1 MKDIHFTSLF
11 LFLFIFTVIAVS
23 AKHWKKDDWEK
34 KYVTPQKGIH
44 YQWPKHPKPLHEN
57 WRTFHPHHNEKHT
70 KESSK
75 QSHHTKS
82 YHEDKFLSH
91 LKPKKDHIQKH
102 YDRWEREDLHL
113 QDLNLESR
121 IKKHQQNHKGSHS
134 KNNGGHH
141 EVERMVN
148 HHPEHFDSKSWMQH
162 EHNINT
168 KAFSHAH
175 VDHHHSHHKNHKS
188 NSHHKNHKQGDKS
201 MKNKRKKAHEKKFN
215 KKHSKKHFVW

>member
-1 MKDIHFTSLF
+1 MCPPVIPPAVTTPNITATPQAQTIAKTSL
-11 LFLFIFTVIAVS
+11 IFPSSTCTAKAASPYNINTNVARNS
-23 AKHWKKDDWEK
+23 ARNI
-34 KYVTPQKGIH
+34 P
-44 YQWPKHPKPLHEN
+44 
-57 WRTFHPHHNEKHT
+57 FHPHHNEKHT

-215 KKHSKKHFVW
+215 KKHSKKHFV